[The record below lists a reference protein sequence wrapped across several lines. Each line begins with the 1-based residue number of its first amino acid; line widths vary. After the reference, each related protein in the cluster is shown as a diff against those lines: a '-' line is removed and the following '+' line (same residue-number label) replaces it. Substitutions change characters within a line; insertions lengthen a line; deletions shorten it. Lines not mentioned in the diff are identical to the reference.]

1 MVLTINETQ
10 LMTSMTHQK
19 IHLYKTLENT
29 IKSLVN
35 NFSSISADRKPILK
49 QLTEFVESKLKS
61 NQKAELV
68 FICTH
73 NSRRSHISQ
82 IWAQAAAAYYGIP
95 NIVSY
100 SGGTEATAFN
110 PRAVQAIE
118 KVGFKVRKT
127 SNADNP
133 IYEVSF
139 SDDANDVIAFSKKY
153 DSESNPQKGF
163 AAVMTCSHADENCP
177 VVLGMEKRISLPYN
191 DPKDFDGTHQEAE
204 KYSERVIEIGTEI
217 LYAFSQVK
225 VK

>member
-1 MVLTINETQ
+1 
-10 LMTSMTHQK
+10 MTSMMPEK
-19 IHLYKTLENT
+19 FRLYKPLENV
-29 IKSLVN
+29 IKSIVD
-35 NFSSISADRKPILK
+35 NFSSIPEDRKPLLK
-49 QLTEFVESKLKS
+49 QLTDFVETKLKS
-61 NQKAELV
+61 NQKAELI

-73 NSRRSHISQ
+73 NSRRSHVAQ
-82 IWAQAAAAYYGIP
+82 IWAQIAAAYYGIP

-118 KVGFKVRKT
+118 KVGVKIKKT

-133 IYEVSF
+133 IYKVSF
-139 SDDANDVIAFSKKY
+139 SDDASDILVYSKKY
-153 DSESNPQKGF
+153 DSKSNPQKGF

-177 VVLGMEKRISLPYN
+177 VVTGMEKRISLPYN
-191 DPKDFDGTHQEAE
+191 DPKDFDGTPQEAE

-225 VK
+225 LE